1 MNLLSSITKL
11 CVSLYPMM
19 LKERPC
25 MSWRS
30 INVLF
35 FLLYKHSKYTVNP
48 FYNASPY
55 IHCTWLSITR
65 SNNVMPN
72 ESNSLATKKYIYIYI
87 ILKNEKCLTN
97 QTAFV
102 LLALACYEYRFSACE
117 LSIVFPIFPC
127 TYKPC
132 WR

>member
-1 MNLLSSITKL
+1 MFIVPCGKEEKSRKTTKHFMNLLSSITKL

-19 LKERPC
+19 LKVSPC

-35 FLLYKHSKYTVNP
+35 FLLYKHSKYIVNP

-72 ESNSLATKKYIYIYI
+72 ESNSLAKKKKRRNIYIYI

-102 LLALACYEYRFSACE
+102 LLVLACY
-117 LSIVFPIFPC
+117 
-127 TYKPC
+127 
-132 WR
+132 